1 MIEMTKKDAMNFLKN
16 LTKIEKVIFLKIKLL
31 MELKKWNQ
39 ILIYFLNLMQAV
51 SMLLNKLVNLMITR
65 ILNLSETNN

>member
-31 MELKKWNQ
+31 TELKKWNQ

-65 ILNLSETNN
+65 I